1 MAIRRGLQTAPSVD
15 DGAEVDDLPLM
26 ALAIAAAEH
35 RARPGGTGPV
45 LTMWHVD
52 ERRAGARDRPP
63 IAKDVVQLRE
73 IVSHEAEP
81 CTRQT
86 QVSRYRMVEAKVV
99 WPRRDTPPIEFG
111 FGRPSSGPSSAPPV
125 VEIVELP
132 VLCRRPASPKAY
144 EISVWTVSA
153 PARRTPVSR
162 TFWTRWTYSL

>member
-99 WPRRDTPPIEFG
+99 WPRKGYAAHRVRVRSPIL
-111 FGRPSSGPSSAPPV
+111 GP
-125 VEIVELP
+125 L
-132 VLCRRPASPKAY
+132 LRPACGRD
-144 EISVWTVSA
+144 
-153 PARRTPVSR
+153 RRTTGALPPAGISEGV
-162 TFWTRWTYSL
+162 